1 MAKVDI
7 MEKSEVKYQAD
18 DLLCGIDG
26 GGTTTRVVVCT
37 REGQVVFALQ
47 TGTINHY
54 GAGTEKAMKCFF
66 GIAEKLVEHFGC
78 LPGTIFVG
86 NSALSGLA
94 SDELVQTLTGGA
106 FQPAKVVLHSDV
118 YIALL
123 GFTMG
128 NPGAVLISGTGSMAC
143 GIDSGG
149 HYHTAGGWGQVLGD
163 EGSGYHMALEGI
175 KAGLRAYDG
184 VAETTMLTGSL
195 KRFFCLDRIPDL
207 IDKIY
212 NPPVEK
218 SVIAAFAVE
227 VEKSAGQGDQVA
239 LKILAAEAE
248 WLYRLAL
255 AITNKCQTGNL
266 GYYGSVLNRNE
277 QVRAHLAVR
286 LKEHSI
292 VPQLPVFTPE
302 IGALIGAFLH
312 AGLDIT
318 KTVTDNLLKYE
329 STNI

>member
-1 MAKVDI
+1 
-7 MEKSEVKYQAD
+7 MENSQVNYRPD

-26 GGTTTRVVVCT
+26 GGTTTKVVVCN
-37 REGQVVFALQ
+37 RKGQIVLTFQ

-54 GAGTEKAMKCFF
+54 GAGTERVEKCFF
-66 GIAEKLVEHFGC
+66 GIAANLFENLRC

-94 SDELVQTLTGGA
+94 DDELVNKLTGEA
-106 FQPAKVVLHSDV
+106 FYPTKIIFHSDV

-143 GIDSGG
+143 GIDVGG
-149 HYHTAGGWGQVLGD
+149 EYHTAGGWGQVLGD

-184 VAETTMLTGSL
+184 VSEPTELTGRMKVFFNL
-195 KRFFCLDRIPDL
+195 KKIPDI

-218 SVIAAFAVE
+218 SVIAAFATE
-227 VEKSAGQGDQVA
+227 VENAAAQGDKVA
-239 LKILAAEAE
+239 LEILAVEAE
-248 WLYRLAL
+248 WLYQL
-255 AITNKCQTGNL
+255 AIAITEKCQTKNL

-277 QVRAHLAVR
+277 KVRAHLFAR
-286 LKEHSI
+286 LEQHSI
-292 VPQLPVFTPE
+292 VLQVPVFSPE
-302 IGALIGAFLH
+302 IGALIGAFRE
-312 AGLDIT
+312 AGISLT
-318 KTVTDNLLKYE
+318 KTVVDNLLKYK
-329 STNI
+329 